1 MINLHC
7 HTLTY
12 GMFGNHPH
20 WGPTWENGTMKIGN
34 WHLGTKKDRP
44 LEPLMETLSHQ
55 GLLRQMEERGIV
67 KVVLSAPAHM
77 YLYWAGEFGTEF
89 ARIVNNALSAFC
101 ADMPD

>member
-55 GLLRQMEERGIV
+55 GCRRRRSKAGSGRG
-67 KVVLSAPAHM
+67 
-77 YLYWAGEFGTEF
+77 
-89 ARIVNNALSAFC
+89 ALSRPVQWNFNVRGGSGTGFGGTVNTDVWASC
-101 ADMPD
+101 PA